1 MNRLPSSEFR
11 KTFARLT
18 EATTV
23 TVHGHVIG
31 EWVPVRI
38 ARYQTI
44 QEVKATLASVRRDA
58 EEVAAGADAVD
69 WRAVAGFNSRPFTP
83 VPKVTRRGER

>member
-31 EWVPVRI
+31 EWVPVRT

-44 QEVKATLASVRRDA
+44 QEVKATLATVRWDVDA
-58 EEVAAGADAVD
+58 VAAE
-69 WRAVAGFNSRPFTP
+69 RFNSRPFTP
-83 VPKVTRRGER
+83 VPKVRRSP